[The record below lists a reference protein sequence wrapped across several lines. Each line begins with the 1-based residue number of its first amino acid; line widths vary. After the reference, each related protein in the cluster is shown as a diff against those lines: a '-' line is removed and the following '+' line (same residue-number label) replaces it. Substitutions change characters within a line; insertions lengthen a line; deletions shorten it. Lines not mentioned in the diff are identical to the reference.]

1 MIRLTKT
8 KKRKNPVL
16 RSINGI
22 KYEIID
28 NPKYDEYK
36 LIEEFSRILN
46 QKFPKIKNK
55 IPLIIFK
62 NIRSNFDGEFII
74 ENNIEIFI
82 NSNIDNINNH
92 QLRVLFH
99 ELGHFIYLLYLSD
112 SAKREFKN
120 YVRRNTKIVD
130 FDNLTILVK
139 KYSEEKIKKEYPIYW
154 AIIMNLYH
162 NREYKY
168 YIENINRKDHKAPFS
183 EDFLEWFYNRKD
195 KKFKSFI
202 KPSSHY
208 SPNTEEI
215 FCEIFANY
223 MMYDLRLL
231 HSDNYRIL
239 RYILPELKS

>member
-1 MIRLTKT
+1 MIRLVKN

-28 NPKYDEYK
+28 NPKYDEYQ
-36 LIEEFSRILN
+36 LIKKFSEIID

-55 IPLIIFK
+55 IPLILFEK
-62 NIRSNFDGEFII
+62 IRSDYDGQFSEDD
-74 ENNIEIFI
+74 NEISI
-82 NSNIDNINNH
+82 NSFIDNINNH

-99 ELGHFIYLLYLSD
+99 ELGHFIYRLYLSD
-112 SAKREFKN
+112 SAKREFIN
-120 YVRRNTKIVD
+120 YIRRNTKVVNID
-130 FDNLTILVK
+130 ELITLVR
-139 KYSEEKIKKEYPIYW
+139 KYSEEKIKENYSIYW

-162 NREYKY
+162 NREYAY
-168 YIENINRKDHKAPFS
+168 YIENINQKDYKAPFS